1 MELTLAQA
9 KEYLASLGITLPDF
23 VAQILVDHANGMDA
37 CLIGAGYPTSTALLI
52 KLYLMALLSIAQGD
66 KYISSQTAPSGASQ
80 SFRYKA
86 LAESWRGTLG
96 LLRALDK
103 SGCAIGLIPPDPTQK
118 AFAGMWVAKGGCMVG
133 DS

>member
-23 VAQILVDHANGMDA
+23 VVQILVDQANGIDA
-37 CLIGAGYPTSTALLI
+37 CLVGAGYPASTALLI

-66 KYISSQTAPSGASQ
+66 KYVSSQTAPSGASQ
-80 SFRYKA
+80 SFRYQA
-86 LAESWRGTLG
+86 LADRWRGTLG

-103 SGCAIGLIPPDPTQK
+103 SGCATDLIPPDPTQK
-118 AFAGMWVAKGGCMVG
+118 AFAGMWIAKGGCMDG